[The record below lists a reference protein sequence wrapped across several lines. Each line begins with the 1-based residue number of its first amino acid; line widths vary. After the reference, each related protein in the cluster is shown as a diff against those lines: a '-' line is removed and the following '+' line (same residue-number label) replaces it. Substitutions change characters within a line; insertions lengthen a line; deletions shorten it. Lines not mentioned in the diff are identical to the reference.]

1 MYMAVPNSEE
11 GKVETCYLDTTKSK
25 KKKVRQE
32 KSSHMGIDTHTH
44 TPPRAIKQETEIKLT
59 FHMSRTG
66 KQSGGKSRAAELL
79 TPPPLRGGAKEDPQN
94 PGASRSWALS

>member
-25 KKKVRQE
+25 KKKCKTGKKFTYGHR
-32 KSSHMGIDTHTH
+32 HTH